1 FSNFASPGL
10 DGKTRCSSFYH
21 WTFCL
26 KPGKM
31 EGLPK
36 KSLILLSTLPF
47 IKNYTAE
54 LTHELQTG
62 KKWTPSRQQQEWLS
76 FCLTGLL
83 LTGTLCWREFERMGL
98 GQYRVGALS
107 WMFRCAK
114 LPWDCLLFASIAVLL
129 RLIQAK
135 SGVLACD
142 DTDHRRAKTTKKIHK
157 AHKIFDKKTA
167 GYFNGQCL
175 VFLVFVTDKFTFP
188 VDFAFYHPDPEMQ
201 NWKKVDAQRKKD
213 GIKKSE
219 RPKAPAPNAKYPS
232 KEQLLLNMIGKF
244 HQAFP
249 NVEIKAVVADA
260 AFGTQSFLD
269 EAQKRSGCRQVVSQI
284 KANQIVISRGKEI
297 SVSKYFARQ
306 SGNTHTVKV
315 RGGESEKMTIN
326 SARLQVKA
334 HGKANR
340 FIIAVKQEGEEEYR
354 YLVASDLT
362 WRTLDIVQCYT
373 LRWLVEV
380 FFEDWKLSEG
390 WANMAKQP
398 DEEGSCRGVILSLL
412 LDHALLTHPEQL
424 ASIENKAPAF
434 TVGSLKQAAYTEAL
448 IQFVQQ
454 VLNADD
460 PMAWLEQLKEKIK
473 SIFVLRESSK
483 HMNGRD
489 LGRLEPTPS
498 LLHHAT

>member
-1 FSNFASPGL
+1 
-10 DGKTRCSSFYH
+10 
-21 WTFCL
+21 
-26 KPGKM
+26 M
-31 EGLPK
+31 
-36 KSLILLSTLPF
+36 ISTLLF

-54 LTHELQTG
+54 LSQELQTG
-62 KKWTPSRQQQEWLS
+62 KQGTLSRLQQEWLS

-83 LTGTLCWREFERMGL
+83 LTGKLCWREFERMGL

-107 WMFRCAK
+107 WMFRHAK
-114 LPWDCLLFASIAVLL
+114 LPWNSLLFASIALL
-129 RLIQAK
+129 FRLTGTK
-135 SGVLACD
+135 SGVANGD
-142 DTDHRRAKTTKKIHK
+142 DSDHLRAKTTTKIYK

-167 GYFNGQCL
+167 GYFHGQCL
-175 VFLVFVTDKFTFP
+175 VFLVLVTDKFTLPIGF
-188 VDFAFYHPDPEMQ
+188 DFYHPDPELQ
-201 NWKKVDAQRKKD
+201 KWKKEDEQLKKD

-219 RPKAPAPNAKYPS
+219 RPKPPAPDAKYPS
-232 KEQLLLNMIGKF
+232 KEQILLNLIGKF

-249 NVEIKAVVADA
+249 NIEIKAVTADA

-269 EAQKRSGCRQVVSQI
+269 EAQKRAGCRQVVSQI

-297 SVSKYFARQ
+297 SVSTYFARQ
-306 SGNTHTVKV
+306 SGSAQMVSV
-315 RGGESEKMTIN
+315 RGGEPQKMTIN

-334 HGKANR
+334 HSKVKR
-340 FIIAVKQEGEEEYR
+340 FIIAVKNEGEDEYR

-380 FFEDWKLSEG
+380 FFEDWKLNEG

-398 DEEGSCRGVILSLL
+398 DEEGSYRGVILSLL

-424 ASIENKAPAF
+424 ASLENKAPAF
-434 TVGSLKQAAYTEAL
+434 TVGSLKQAAYAEAL

-454 VLNADD
+454 ALEADD
-460 PMAWLEQLKEKIK
+460 PMAWFEQLKEKIK
-473 SIFVLRESSK
+473 SIFVLRTSSK
-483 HMNGRD
+483 HMSGRD

-498 LLHHAT
+498 LLRYAT